1 MTIKQMTLESLSNEL
16 LIELFELLNGI
27 DVLRSF
33 RGLNTRFN
41 SLLLIY
47 FRTYRVDLRSISKE
61 NFTLFCQ
68 TYLPLIIN
76 QIIHLRLSDDDDTPR
91 QYFHLLSAG
100 FKLNQFNRLRSLTFD
115 NISSDPMINLFFF
128 CDLSR
133 LYQLTHLK
141 FINCRISELE
151 KQPAQDIID
160 RIWSLPKLTYCYW
173 DLNYEEDDRPS
184 SRQFIPSPKNLSVEK
199 LALYEVC
206 SQRVMINL
214 FQLLP
219 NINHLKVD
227 MFSIKFTGHD
237 WKQII
242 VKYLPQLKVFQLK
255 MDFSFYRFI
264 NDQDNEEQV
273 EQYLATYRTPFWI
286 EHHQWFIRCHWRL
299 WMASLC
305 ICIYTLPYKFDYFP
319 VISNAY
325 DSKTISTCPYEKYF
339 SYDSVQQVS
348 YSSSL
353 FEDDTWS
360 YIQLNNIRIL
370 HLQLPID
377 HHFFSIVPNIEHLHL
392 LVVDIPERND
402 HLQLQALL
410 DRALNLHFLV
420 FNSWDTLEMP
430 PYQLASA
437 SVRRL
442 DLQGVNQSRHRH
454 SYDLKQCME
463 LSQSSLAIHCRV
475 HHQNSTYSIGI
486 SLKYLIFKYEISTS
500 VFASEIQLGDHLQ
513 LVNQDEIIP
522 EKIIQIDEIISQDF
536 SAPLTPSSTNIVNNL
551 VSSNYAEAR
560 NHHLAHLVM
569 QPHRLWR
576 FILGLKQII
585 QTDFDWYI
593 SILYYFPH
601 KTRLLH
607 IL

>member
-173 DLNYEEDDRPS
+173 DLKFDCTSYFCIPTIISTSLHYLIIRQNFWSSHQFASLLEKTPNLLKFSLSLNSYEEDDRPS
-184 SRQFIPSPKNLSVEK
+184 SRQFISSPKNLSVEK

-430 PYQLASA
+430 PYQLTSA

-475 HHQNSTYSIGI
+475 V
-486 SLKYLIFKYEISTS
+486 LIR
-500 VFASEIQLGDHLQ
+500 
-513 LVNQDEIIP
+513 VNQIE
-522 EKIIQIDEIISQDF
+522 
-536 SAPLTPSSTNIVNNL
+536 
-551 VSSNYAEAR
+551 
-560 NHHLAHLVM
+560 
-569 QPHRLWR
+569 
-576 FILGLKQII
+576 
-585 QTDFDWYI
+585 
-593 SILYYFPH
+593 SIL
-601 KTRLLH
+601 LLINSMINLRTLH
-607 IL
+607 VLYEDDQRSNRYDLVDLLKNYLSSPWTIIRHNYGHWIFQS